1 MLILNQHRAYIYPT
15 KSAFP
20 LELNNLELKDASLYV
35 RQCKKKTKTKTKP
48 TISVLPLGDL
58 LSGKKKCSF
67 VLIYF
72 IPGYW
77 TASDDNLFYASVF
90 PSLSFYTAFV
100 FQQFQ
105 KHSQR
110 QSSLTAWAPKLPQ
123 PTLSMFMLSSFT
135 LANPLAEI
143 LLSHTK
149 NDLETSCA
157 YRWEDTASLGIQ

>member
-15 KSAFP
+15 KPAFP
-20 LELNNLELKDASLYV
+20 LELNNLELKDASLYI
-35 RQCKKKTKTKTKP
+35 RQCKKTKTKTKP

-157 YRWEDTASLGIQ
+157 YGWEDTASLGIQ